1 MASANKLGSRY
12 RPAAV
17 RWDGGLASSIS
28 GKSAG
33 CFAFAAACTC
43 SFRSFRMSRHRWRLP
58 SITMKRGAV
67 MARSRLDMTAT
78 PCILGVSLKRLV
90 CFEVEITLDG
100 EAARSLDALK
110 LHDRNTAKLG
120 GAFA

>member
-43 SFRSFRMSRHRWRLP
+43 SFRSLRMSRHRWRLP
-58 SITMKRGAV
+58 SITIKRGAV
-67 MARSRLDMTAT
+67 MACSRLDTPEAT
-78 PCILGVSLKRLV
+78 RFIGVGFESFLGP
-90 CFEVEITLDG
+90 EMQIALDG
-100 EAARSLDALK
+100 EAARSVDALK
-110 LHDRNTAKLG
+110 LHDRITAKLG
-120 GAFA
+120 EALA